1 MLQAGYLQESDRR
14 STQRDLEPGPKEH
27 EANFQHIL
35 PRNFGSASLLLAVS
49 QLNSGHIYLDATDA
63 STLLRDRT

>member
-14 STQRDLEPGPKEH
+14 FTQRDLEPGPKEH
-27 EANFQHIL
+27 EAKFQHIL
-35 PRNFGSASLLLAVS
+35 PTNFGSASLLLAVS
-49 QLNSGHIYLDATDA
+49 QLNSGHIYLVATDA